1 MIRFEPEPRLFNR
14 NFLLYMG
21 GWAITAFAYT
31 GVLGV
36 LFNLFLLRLGFG
48 AEFIG
53 ALTGSGQLAWALC
66 ALPLGIYVRRFGLRI
81 GLVTSALVQSASIG
95 ALLSVEMLPREA
107 WPAWLFGWWIASWI
121 GASAHGVSGAPLLMQ
136 VSPSHRRREAFTVQA
151 LMLGIV
157 VFAGNIVAGQL
168 PAWLAPLVNARVDQ
182 PAPYRAAMV
191 LVPIAFALAV
201 PIWSRLK
208 VSPIAPP
215 TSLESHD
222 RQPTRLLAALA
233 GMVFLQA
240 AAENGLRTFF
250 NVYLDRQ
257 LLTPVPV
264 IGLIGAVA
272 QAISVASALLIPS
285 VLKRVGN
292 VDTLRTISLCVA
304 ACMAALALGPSLAV
318 AAVSYILVT
327 ALVSIAAQ
335 ARQLFSQEMVAPH
348 WRTIASS
355 VNNVGIGMGW
365 SAAAGL
371 GGVVVGVAGF
381 SGVFGIGAVLSLAAA
396 LSLATFSAAQRR
408 AAPGPP

>member
-81 GLVTSALVQSASIG
+81 GLVTSALVQSVSIA

-157 VFAGNIVAGQL
+157 AFAGNIVAGQL
-168 PAWLAPLVNARVDQ
+168 PA
-182 PAPYRAAMV
+182 
-191 LVPIAFALAV
+191 
-201 PIWSRLK
+201 
-208 VSPIAPP
+208 
-215 TSLESHD
+215 
-222 RQPTRLLAALA
+222 
-233 GMVFLQA
+233 
-240 AAENGLRTFF
+240 
-250 NVYLDRQ
+250 
-257 LLTPVPV
+257 
-264 IGLIGAVA
+264 
-272 QAISVASALLIPS
+272 
-285 VLKRVGN
+285 
-292 VDTLRTISLCVA
+292 
-304 ACMAALALGPSLAV
+304 
-318 AAVSYILVT
+318 
-327 ALVSIAAQ
+327 
-335 ARQLFSQEMVAPH
+335 
-348 WRTIASS
+348 
-355 VNNVGIGMGW
+355 
-365 SAAAGL
+365 
-371 GGVVVGVAGF
+371 
-381 SGVFGIGAVLSLAAA
+381 
-396 LSLATFSAAQRR
+396 
-408 AAPGPP
+408 